1 MRTNFNFTLFLL
13 FISILLGQPDS
24 RFRPFDWVIYKGPG
38 SIQSIT
44 EGFTYTYIGTSS
56 GGIKRFNI
64 FGNYFE
70 DPITVA
76 QGLKNNSINAVH
88 FDKNT
93 GLLWTASS
101 ENLQYSFSR
110 EGDWFTISL
119 NSLGLAK
126 SDRIKTIGNSTNYIW
141 LQARSSFVKLDNS
154 SGMLI
159 GIYPYPDEL
168 EIVWSSGPYKGE
180 SSLRKILNDY
190 SFFDGWVYNGDELID
205 KIGRRTTVK
214 TGYVGG
220 HGNIYFG
227 TEDGTIFYGTNTM
240 QSFKQ
245 INSDVTNIDISSL
258 ILYNDNLYIGSRDYV
273 ESKCIS
279 KLNLS
284 SFNSDQFYFEEIINM
299 NPTSIYSLSITKDAL
314 WSGGDGVLL
323 YYNINDNYWRTL
335 GFEKGIPNG
344 RIFDLFSNN
353 SHLWIGS
360 NKGLSRIEQSTL
372 NLDPIGIEKIFR
384 NYSVYDI
391 EYIESKFWFG
401 TSVGLFIYSDKQ
413 SQLMR
418 ISDIGRKNF
427 VDNVFNVISI
437 KYYDNSVY
445 AVSDA
450 GIIKFDLNEE
460 EWDLFYSSSIYNN
473 DQVLSMAINKK
484 FIFLGLENRLIKID
498 KITGFIKEYKFSFLG
513 RINDIIIDGKEVWL
527 GSSSGLIKFLWK
539 RHL

>member
-1 MRTNFNFTLFLL
+1 MSKNSNSALFLI

-44 EGFTYTYIGTSS
+44 EGFTYAYIGTSS

-76 QGLKNNSINAVH
+76 QGLNSNSIHAVH
-88 FDKNT
+88 FDKNS
-93 GLLWTASS
+93 GLLWIASS

-126 SDRIKTIGNSTNYIW
+126 SDRIKKIGNSTNYIW

-168 EIVWSSGPYKGE
+168 KIVWSSGQYRGD
-180 SSLRKILNDY
+180 SNLRKILNDY
-190 SFFDGWVYNGDELID
+190 SFFDGWIYNGDELID

-220 HGNIYFG
+220 HGNIYCG

-245 INSDVTNIDISSL
+245 INSDVINTDVSSL
-258 ILYNDNLYIGSRDYV
+258 ILSSDNLYIGSQDYV
-273 ESKCIS
+273 NSKGLT
-279 KLNLS
+279 KLSLS
-284 SFNSDQFYFEEIINM
+284 SFVSDVFIFEEIINM
-299 NPTSIYSLSITKDAL
+299 YPTSIYSLSRTKDAL
-314 WSGGDGVLL
+314 WVGGESVLL
-323 YYNINDNYWRTL
+323 YHNTNDNYWRTL
-335 GFEKGIPNG
+335 GYEKGVPDG
-344 RIFDLFSNN
+344 PIFDLFSND

-372 NLDPIGIEKIFR
+372 NIDPIGIEEIFR

-401 TSVGLFIYSDKQ
+401 TSVGLFIYSDEQ
-413 SQLMR
+413 SQLMQ

-427 VDNVFNVISI
+427 VDNIFNVISI
-437 KYYDNSVY
+437 KFYDNSVY
-445 AVSDA
+445 AVSDV
-450 GIIKFDLNEE
+450 GIIKFDFDKE

-473 DQVLSMAINKK
+473 NQVLSMDVNKK
-484 FIFLGLENRLIKID
+484 FIFLGLDNRLIKID
-498 KITGFIKEYKFSFLG
+498 KRTGFLKEYKFSFLG
-513 RINDIIIDGKEVWL
+513 RINDIIIDGKEAWL

-539 RHL
+539 RDL